1 MIEVHLHSIH
11 FIVWVYWH
19 SWQWNRWLLLFAE
32 GDSVYFHFY
41 FLKEKKIERGELD
54 EMQSGNILQV
64 MYDHTVCNANKE
76 WILIL
81 KLPMTNSKSCLPL
94 KTMLYTNSFLYI
106 TSFRHVNITIT
117 NDSRCCGNYKITC
130 YQTNQREYSQRYYAM
145 ANASDIIKQKS
156 AFCLV
161 CTCCSVDHVCY
172 VAFW

>member
-1 MIEVHLHSIH
+1 
-11 FIVWVYWH
+11 
-19 SWQWNRWLLLFAE
+19 
-32 GDSVYFHFY
+32 
-41 FLKEKKIERGELD
+41 
-54 EMQSGNILQV
+54 
-64 MYDHTVCNANKE
+64 
-76 WILIL
+76 
-81 KLPMTNSKSCLPL
+81 MTNSKSCLPL
-94 KTMLYTNSFLYI
+94 KTTLYTNSFLYI

-172 VAFW
+172 VAFWQRSSGCKQKKTAEELTFWKACKYAQVLYNNIQEEDTIPQHYSN